1 MSATATARKVRYR
14 EYETIYLMKPD
25 VTKEAAGKIAQRIE
39 DVFKREGATFMA
51 VETWGRRQLSFSVG
65 RYRRAVYVFLKF
77 VGGPT
82 VVAELERTFRMLDD
96 VIKYQT
102 VVTNPNADM
111 AELVVDPEAVKFEEL
126 DLPPDVEDER
136 ALERALGFIDPE
148 PGQRRNR
155 DQYDE
160 EQSEMEVLR
169 ELGADDITPA
179 AAAAAAAAA
188 AKETAS

>member
-1 MSATATARKVRYR
+1 MTATATARKVRYR

-25 VTKEAAGKIAQRIE
+25 VSKEAAGKIAQRIE
-39 DVFKREGATFMA
+39 DVVKREGAQFVA

-65 RYRRAVYVFLKF
+65 RYRRAVYVFLKY

-96 VIKYQT
+96 IIKYQT
-102 VVTNPNADM
+102 VVTNPNASLT
-111 AELVVDPEAVKFEEL
+111 ELVVDPEAVKFEEL

-155 DQYDE
+155 DAYDD

-169 ELGADDITPA
+169 ELGADDIAAEPA
-179 AAAAAAAAA
+179 GR
-188 AKETAS
+188 ETAS